1 MKYSVDRI
9 SGDKALLISEG
20 RVRRIVAADML
31 PEGTR
36 EGSFVIEEQ
45 GVFKRDLSTETF
57 MRRKLYALQERL
69 KRRAPAQKKR

>member
-20 RVRRIVAADML
+20 RVRRIVASSML
-31 PEGTR
+31 PEGTK

-45 GVFKRDLSTETF
+45 GVFKRDRSSENAL
-57 MRRKLYALQERL
+57 RRKLYALQEKL
-69 KRRAPAQKKR
+69 KSRTPAQKKR